1 MSRDALNCLTVN
13 GDQINMMWKKRKS
26 SLFTN
31 LASSSY
37 HVISKSYIFRFFLLI
52 MTRLNYTGRSLCG
65 FFSTVLIRYK
75 LFFLRLS

>member
-13 GDQINMMWKKRKS
+13 GDQTNLIWNERKS
-26 SLFTN
+26 SLLNN

-37 HVISKSYIFRFFLLI
+37 YGIYKLYIPFLSAHHD
-52 MTRLNYTGRSLCG
+52 RLNRTGYSLCG

-75 LFFLRLS
+75 LFFFRPS

>member
-13 GDQINMMWKKRKS
+13 GDQINLIWKKRKS

-37 HVISKSYIFRFFLLI
+37 HVISKSYLFRFFLLI
-52 MTRLNYTGRSLCG
+52 MTRLNYTERSPCG